1 MNSSNAGA
9 AITDSEDWVEESL
22 EENQIKV
29 PSHEDVLL
37 YLQEQR
43 YRQECTKNEKRNIRR
58 KAKRYALEDG
68 ALLYTK
74 KDKTKVALSVMSYR
88 SIVQCHNAAKAVARF
103 KSSQATCTCS
113 YASM

>member
-9 AITDSEDWVEESL
+9 TITDSADWVEESL
-22 EENQIKV
+22 EEIKV

-43 YRQECTKNEKRNIRR
+43 YRHECMKNEKRNIRR
-58 KAKRYALEDG
+58 KAKWYALEDG

-74 KDKTKVALSVMSYR
+74 KDRLR
-88 SIVQCHNAAKAVARF
+88 
-103 KSSQATCTCS
+103 
-113 YASM
+113 